1 MKGLEK
7 SKSVLRNYETLK
19 ISMKEFL
26 SVKQHPR
33 SLMQDI
39 NS

>member
-19 ISMKEFL
+19 IPMKEFL
-26 SVKQHPR
+26 SVKQHSR
-33 SLMQDI
+33 SLTQDT